1 MNRHTVFLSSAALAA
16 ALAVPATAHHGWGGQ
31 QSEQFE
37 LSGKLHRDV
46 SLAGPHGSMQLIDD
60 KGQVWEITLAPP
72 ARVERSGLKAGVIPL
87 GASISISGHRSS
99 DAKKFEVKTERVTYN
114 GRNFDVYPDRL

>member
-1 MNRHTVFLSSAALAA
+1 MNRHTVFLSFAALAA
-16 ALAVPATAHHGWGGQ
+16 ALALPAAAHHGWAGQ
-31 QSEQFE
+31 QSEQFN

-72 ARVERSGLKAGVIPL
+72 ARVERSGLKAGVIPM
-87 GASISISGHRSS
+87 GAPISISGHRAS
-99 DAKKFEVKTERVTYN
+99 DAKKLEVKTERVSWN